1 MNLQNNIWITLWLE
15 HFLQN
20 AELVEE
26 LPFGW
31 CVYREAVD
39 WD

>member
-1 MNLQNNIWITLWLE
+1 MNLQNNIWMTLWLE
-15 HFLQN
+15 HFLQH
-20 AELVEE
+20 ATLVTD

-31 CVYREAVD
+31 GVYREAVD